1 MLRNRLLR
9 CKNVKRVK
17 RALVA
22 MMLNAVMIA
31 SMLPISAYARTEAE
45 INNNAVIRVTGIKN
59 AIDISSGVGDVKADG
74 AVTGWTAITDT
85 ADIYVP
91 WAKKY
96 AQSQAEAAVSVVKV
110 SLPAAA
116 ISKSDLKVSLYS
128 PSVKSDSRYSVYR
141 YKDGSWSPV
150 TSTVRDEYIDVD
162 MTGSAG
168 DVLLIT
174 KCPSFRYEHNP
185 ADNPKVLNDAIVNPD
200 AVYGFS
206 PNPDSP
212 RLREYVDALD
222 WTDPVAVAKA
232 KKEREEYHAKNA
244 ELYGMIETMLAQ
256 GKDIEAIARAVS
268 RRRNELRLE
277 SYGKDPVGL
286 AKVKKSNLDT
296 YGNEEGPTI
305 EFLYAKYGGSWQT
318 ILEKALSSNAGMD
331 ACLGLYDDMY
341 YVQELNR

>member
-1 MLRNRLLR
+1 M
-9 CKNVKRVK
+9 KNLKRTI
-17 RALVA
+17 LA
-22 MMLNAVMIA
+22 MVLNAVIVA
-31 SMLPISAYARTEAE
+31 SMFPISAYGKTESE
-45 INNNAVIRVTGIKN
+45 INNNAVIRVNGIKN

-74 AVTGWTAITDT
+74 AVTGWTAMIDT

-96 AQSQAEAAVSVVKV
+96 AQSQAEAAVSVIKL

-116 ISKSDLKVSLYS
+116 VSKSDLTVSLYS
-128 PSVKSDSRYSVYR
+128 PGVKSDSRYNVFR
-141 YKDGSWSPV
+141 YNGGSWSPM
-150 TSTVRDEYIDVD
+150 SSSVRDGYIDID
-162 MTGSAG
+162 MSGSAG
-168 DVLLIT
+168 DVILIT
-174 KCPSFRYEHNP
+174 KCPAFKYVHNP
-185 ADNPKVLNDAIVNPD
+185 ADNPKVLKDATVNPD

-206 PNPDSP
+206 PNPDSA

-244 ELYGMIETMLAQ
+244 ELYDMIETMLAQ

-305 EFLYAKYGGSWQT
+305 EFLYDKYGGSWQT

-341 YVQELNR
+341 DIHELNR